1 MEIESSTPR
10 CPQCGAEVEASDAQ
24 GLCPRCLMAGAAG
37 PTEPDER
44 WSPPDVSAVAAVF
57 PQLEVVE
64 MIGQGGMGA
73 VFKVRQPKLERFAA
87 LKLLPES
94 PAQDPAFAGRFE
106 REARLL
112 AKLSHPNIV
121 SVFDYGQAGGFFY
134 LLMEYVD
141 GVNLRQATRDR
152 RFTPAQTLGVVQR
165 ICEALQFAHEEGVLH
180 RDIKPENILIDSRGR
195 VKLVDFGIAKLL
207 AEPEAGGTDRTSNVP
222 PFLTQAGASLGTPAY
237 MAPEQR
243 LSPSDV
249 DHRADIYSLGVV
261 FYELLTGDLPKEPL
275 LPPSGRCET
284 GPQVDAIVQQ
294 ALEPE
299 RDRRQQSAAELR
311 TQVEIAQAT
320 PAPSASVPPPPP
332 PPEDEPAGDPKLC
345 RLAVVGAIWAG
356 VGLVA
361 TVVALMMTIA

>member
-1 MEIESSTPR
+1 MENDSSIPR
-10 CPQCGAEVEASDAQ
+10 CPQCGTPIAAADAQ

-37 PTEPDER
+37 PSEPAER
-44 WSPPDVSAVAAVF
+44 WSPPEVAEVAAVF
-57 PQLEVVE
+57 PQLEVLE

-94 PAQDPAFAGRFE
+94 LARDHAFAGRFE

-112 AKLSHPNIV
+112 ARLSHPNIV
-121 SVFDYGQAGGFFY
+121 SVFDYGQAGGYFY

-141 GVNLRQATRDR
+141 GANLRQATVAG

-180 RDIKPENILIDSRGR
+180 RDIKPENILIDTKGR

-207 AEPEAGGTDRTSNVP
+207 AESEPGGVSEP
-222 PFLTQAGASLGTPAY
+222 PPAPSFLTQAGASLGTPAY

-243 LSPSDV
+243 HSPSEV
-249 DHRADIYSLGVV
+249 DHRADIFSLGVV
-261 FYELLTGDLPKEPL
+261 FYELLTGKLPPEPL
-275 LPPSGRCET
+275 PLASGQCGA
-284 GPQVDAIVQQ
+284 GPQVDAIVRQ

-299 RDRRQQSAAELR
+299 RERRQQSADELR
-311 TQVEIAQAT
+311 TQVECARTAV
-320 PAPSASVPPPPP
+320 SPPPPL
-332 PPEDEPAGDPKLC
+332 ENEPAGDPKLC

-356 VGLVA
+356 AGLVA
-361 TVVALMMTIA
+361 GAALLMTFA